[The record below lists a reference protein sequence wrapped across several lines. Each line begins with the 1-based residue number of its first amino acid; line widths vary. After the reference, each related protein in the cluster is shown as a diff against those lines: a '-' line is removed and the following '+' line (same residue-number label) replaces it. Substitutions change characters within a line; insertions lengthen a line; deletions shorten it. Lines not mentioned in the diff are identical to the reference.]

1 MKRYGCH
8 IPFYENEAQY
18 INSALTGNDAAYE
31 EDEINFADIKFLLW
45 HHYQQSAYVQEA
57 VPFLFGTLEVA
68 AKVVYDILDKEY
80 ETAPENERMREFL
93 CEYDATMEKD
103 MIEVSRRD
111 VLAWFHYGCYFNLG
125 NQKRLQFTLQQM
137 ANSPQGLNEQMAY
150 AVQMD
155 MTITLRNNLLSLTSY
170 EWLQKICENQPSHAY
185 WEDEDFNTV
194 KTVVGVG
201 LSFLPGGSLLTNLMD
216 HMNRQ
221 TAGFSVLAD
230 LRVIQASTGTVIWTD
245 RVEKRAGKSETNFL
259 VGRSGSTD
267 LSETDYVH
275 ALKNA
280 AQALVDDLVKA
291 VDDKTLVLD

>member
-1 MKRYGCH
+1 MRGMAACLMGCCAICLPLAAQAAPQETATAKAQAKPTPKCVVMQFTDDTRFKKMGSDQRITEYLMNDILASGKFQLKVETRITKDMEAMLYDDKRAEVQAAKDAIESGDL
-8 IPFYENEAQY
+8 
-18 INSALTGNDAAYE
+18 SAVFEGPA
-31 EDEINFADIKFLLW
+31 FADESAQTLATASKG
-45 HHYQQSAYVQEA
+45 QSVAPAVTASIGKESGADYLIQGTVVQ
-57 VPFLFGTLEVA
+57 
-68 AKVVYDILDKEY
+68 
-80 ETAPENERMREFL
+80 
-93 CEYDATMEKD
+93 
-103 MIEVSRRD
+103 
-111 VLAWFHYGCYFNLG
+111 LG
-125 NQKRLQFTLQQM
+125 
-137 ANSPQGLNEQMAY
+137 QG
-150 AVQMD
+150 
-155 MTITLRNNLLSLTSY
+155 S
-170 EWLQKICENQPSHAY
+170 

-259 VGRSGSTD
+259 VGRSGSMD